1 MASTTS
7 GLLFLTSED
16 FRLNDSNQMLCNIRG
31 FSLILFYST
40 QCKFCKDLIPIFK
53 KLPGSIGGCQ
63 FGMINISHNKKCIM
77 LSQKS
82 NTPIREVP
90 YVILYVNGA
99 PYVRYNGPH
108 DPQQIINF
116 IIEVANKYKK
126 EQSLKQNNV
135 NNNTT
140 TKKKSSIPEYTTG
153 KPLCGQDDV
162 CYLDFDKAYTK

>member
-1 MASTTS
+1 MSSTTS

-16 FRLNDSNQMLCNIRG
+16 FRLNKDNTKMLCNIRG
-31 FSLILFYST
+31 FSLKLFYST

-63 FGMINISHNKKCIM
+63 FGMINISHNKQSII
-77 LSQKS
+77 LSQKT

-90 YVILYVNGA
+90 YVILYVNGE

-108 DPQQIINF
+108 DPQQITRF
-116 IIEVANKYKK
+116 IVEAANNYKK
-126 EQSLKQNNV
+126 QQTVKQNN
-135 NNNTT
+135 NNTMIN
-140 TKKKSSIPEYTTG
+140 KKSSIPEYTTG

-162 CYLDFDKAYTK
+162 CYLEFDEAYTK